1 MSVLGDAWDWT
12 TDTISSGFDSVSGL
26 FSDVGKAANE
36 GTKAMLS
43 ASETAQDVLKN
54 AQDVRSAFSSE
65 TLTEKQA
72 NAEAKSLSSIVAQ
85 NQKALM
91 IGGAVLL
98 GFALVMMFRRR

>member
-1 MSVLGDAWDWT
+1 MSMFGDAWDWT

-26 FSDVGKAANE
+26 FSDVGKAASE
-36 GTKAMLS
+36 GTKAALS